1 MSPRPI
7 FLTAE
12 GKRKLEEELD
22 RLAFQ
27 RRALLERIQE
37 EREVG
42 SFGDSAEPDSDRIDL
57 SFVEGR
63 IQTIELQLRTAQ
75 IISEEHDHNIV
86 GLGSSVEVEDEDGE
100 RDSYMIVGT
109 PEADPLH
116 GKISNES
123 PVGHALIGMKVGDV
137 AEVVT
142 PNGVV
147 RFTIRSID

>member
-1 MSPRPI
+1 MLFRS
-7 FLTAE
+7 
-12 GKRKLEEELD
+12 
-22 RLAFQ
+22 RLAVQ
-27 RRALLERIQE
+27 RRGLLERIQE

-42 SFGDSAEPDSDRIDL
+42 SFGDAAEPDSDRIDL

-75 IISEEHDHNIV
+75 IIPEEHDHGVV

-100 RDSYMIVGT
+100 RDAYTIVGT

-123 PVGHALIGMKVGDV
+123 PVGHALIGKKVGEI

>member
-7 FLTAE
+7 FLTVD

-22 RLAFQ
+22 RLAMQ
-27 RRALLERIQE
+27 RRGLLERIQE

-42 SFGDSAEPDSDRIDL
+42 SFGDAAEPDSDRIDL
-57 SFVEGR
+57 AFVEGR

-75 IISEEHDHNIV
+75 IIPEEHGKQVV
-86 GLGSSVEVEDEDGE
+86 GLGSRVEVEDDDGE
-100 RDSYMIVGT
+100 HDSYTIVGT

-116 GKISNES
+116 GRISNES
-123 PVGHALIGMKVGDV
+123 PVGHALIGKKVGEV

-147 RFTIRSID
+147 RFTIRAIG